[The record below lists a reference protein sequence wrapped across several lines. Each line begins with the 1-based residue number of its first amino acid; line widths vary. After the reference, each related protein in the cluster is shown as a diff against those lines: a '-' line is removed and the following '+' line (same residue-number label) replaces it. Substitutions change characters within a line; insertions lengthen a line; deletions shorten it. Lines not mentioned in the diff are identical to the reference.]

1 MYFGT
6 LYLIDIISVDVE
18 VSSFE
23 TDGLSLF
30 ENRILWNYDNKNGIG
45 NKLYSE
51 TNSNPFVLVA

>member
-30 ENRILWNYDNKNGIG
+30 ENGILWNYDNKNGIG
-45 NKLYSE
+45 NKLYSDK
-51 TNSNPFVLVA
+51 